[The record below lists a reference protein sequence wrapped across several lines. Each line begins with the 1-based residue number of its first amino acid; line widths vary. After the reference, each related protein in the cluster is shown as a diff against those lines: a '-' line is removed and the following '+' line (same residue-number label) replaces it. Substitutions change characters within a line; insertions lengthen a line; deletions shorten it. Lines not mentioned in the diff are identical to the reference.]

1 MHIYMYVYMYI
12 CIYIYIYIYVYVYIY
27 IYICIYIYI
36 DIHNIYKDIS
46 FFVTY
51 MVVRIADREI
61 RSIFYTKA
69 SRICSSEC
77 NFSTA

>member
-1 MHIYMYVYMYI
+1 MHIYMYIYMYI
-12 CIYIYIYIYVYVYIY
+12 CIFICICVYIY

-77 NFSTA
+77 NFSTT

>member
-1 MHIYMYVYMYI
+1 MYTCIYV
-12 CIYIYIYIYVYVYIY
+12 YIYIYICICVY

-77 NFSTA
+77 NFSTT

>member
-1 MHIYMYVYMYI
+1 MQIYMYVYMYI
-12 CIYIYIYIYVYVYIY
+12 CISIYIYIYIYIHIHIY
-27 IYICIYIYI
+27 IYIYI

-69 SRICSSEC
+69 SCICSSEC

>member
-1 MHIYMYVYMYI
+1 MYI
-12 CIYIYIYIYVYVYIY
+12 CIYICICVYIY

-77 NFSTA
+77 NFSTT

>member
-1 MHIYMYVYMYI
+1 MYTCIYVYL
-12 CIYIYIYIYVYVYIY
+12 YIYIYIYTYTYIY
-27 IYICIYIYI
+27 IYIYI

-69 SRICSSEC
+69 SCICSSEC

>member
-1 MHIYMYVYMYI
+1 MHIYMYIYMYI
-12 CIYIYIYIYVYVYIY
+12 CIYICICVYIY

-77 NFSTA
+77 NFSTT

>member
-1 MHIYMYVYMYI
+1 MYVYMYI
-12 CIYIYIYIYVYVYIY
+12 CIYIYIYVYVYIY